1 MLIKGKNNAKS
12 INGISIESLFRYVE
26 NFNFEAFRK
35 PKTINDWILIVR
47 VFSKLRKAIE
57 RIMKKK
63 ETIFISGFVF
73 TTVSYTHLT
82 LPTTSSV

>member
-1 MLIKGKNNAKS
+1 LLINGKNKAKS
-12 INGISIESLFRYVE
+12 INGISIESLFKYVE

-35 PKTINDWILIVR
+35 PRTINNCKLIVR

-73 TTVSYTHLT
+73 TKYESLCI
-82 LPTTSSV
+82 SK